1 MDVSLNTD
9 STNPKFSDGNT
20 AQANSADD
28 SPVDAS
34 DSYLTVDTPADNS
47 PVDVPGVPETSKI
60 PNKDHTESEKNLT
73 VRRDEVTNVAEIQ
86 DAPVK
91 GREQQPEIE
100 EEQNLSIPL
109 RRSSRQRG
117 EPEILTYF
125 QRGNP
130 LSYVVQS
137 LFQGLSTAFVNS
149 LNGVENPSALSN
161 LPDASPNVVTN
172 QPHRACKGACMIS
185 GRETVTLVK

>member
-1 MDVSLNTD
+1 M
-9 STNPKFSDGNT
+9 
-20 AQANSADD
+20 
-28 SPVDAS
+28 
-34 DSYLTVDTPADNS
+34 
-47 PVDVPGVPETSKI
+47 
-60 PNKDHTESEKNLT
+60 
-73 VRRDEVTNVAEIQ
+73 TNVAEIQ

-117 EPEILTYF
+117 EPERLTYF

-149 LNGVENPSALSN
+149 LNGVENQGVLSN

-172 QPHRACKGACMIS
+172 QPHRACKGNGMILGGES
-185 GRETVTLVK
+185 VTLVK